1 MALKRINKELQ
12 DLGRDPPA
20 QCSAGPVGDD
30 LFHWQATI
38 MGPPDSPYQ
47 GGVFFLT
54 IHFPTDYPFK
64 PPKVAFTTRIYHPN
78 INSNGSICLDI
89 LRSQW
94 SPALTISKV
103 LLSICSLLCDPN
115 PDDPLVPEIA
125 RIYKTDREKY
135 NELAREWT
143 RKYAMWCANFRWLQ
157 NIKNNKIKNKKH
169 HQREKPQPKCH
180 FINQHR
186 FLKLAM
192 ARPFLKKTFMPQLR
206 PPQSTQASRDSNNKK
221 KVSTYNP
228 WSVLSVLG
236 TLRVFLFYFTFFFYY
251 IFLKTATQRLL
262 RQFYRWWHTQQYT
275 HNIMQLN
282 QVKKKGKKKE
292 NETMSALIS
301 NETIKR
307 EQDKNNNSI

>member
-1 MALKRINKELQ
+1 MALKRIHKELT

-30 LFHWQATI
+30 CELFCSLFSLLASEHVTELTLMRHFFYSLFAVFHWQATI
-38 MGPPDSPYQ
+38 MGPNDSPYQ

-125 RIYKTDREKY
+125 RIYKTDNEKY
-135 NELAREWT
+135 NRIAREWT
-143 RKYAMWCANFRWLQ
+143 QKYAM
-157 NIKNNKIKNKKH
+157 
-169 HQREKPQPKCH
+169 
-180 FINQHR
+180 
-186 FLKLAM
+186 
-192 ARPFLKKTFMPQLR
+192 
-206 PPQSTQASRDSNNKK
+206 
-221 KVSTYNP
+221 
-228 WSVLSVLG
+228 
-236 TLRVFLFYFTFFFYY
+236 
-251 IFLKTATQRLL
+251 
-262 RQFYRWWHTQQYT
+262 
-275 HNIMQLN
+275 
-282 QVKKKGKKKE
+282 
-292 NETMSALIS
+292 
-301 NETIKR
+301 
-307 EQDKNNNSI
+307 

>member
-1 MALKRINKELQ
+1 MALKRIHKFWRPNVQNQHTCRAHSVWKLCGRILPCLFQLLVTELN
-12 DLGRDPPA
+12 DLARDPPA

-30 LFHWQATI
+30 MFHWQATI
-38 MGPPDSPYQ
+38 MGPNDSPYQ

-135 NELAREWT
+135 NRIAREWT
-143 RKYAMWCANFRWLQ
+143 QKYAM
-157 NIKNNKIKNKKH
+157 
-169 HQREKPQPKCH
+169 
-180 FINQHR
+180 
-186 FLKLAM
+186 
-192 ARPFLKKTFMPQLR
+192 
-206 PPQSTQASRDSNNKK
+206 
-221 KVSTYNP
+221 
-228 WSVLSVLG
+228 
-236 TLRVFLFYFTFFFYY
+236 
-251 IFLKTATQRLL
+251 
-262 RQFYRWWHTQQYT
+262 
-275 HNIMQLN
+275 
-282 QVKKKGKKKE
+282 
-292 NETMSALIS
+292 
-301 NETIKR
+301 
-307 EQDKNNNSI
+307 